1 MLEGIVL
8 GIIQGITEWLP
19 VSSQAVLVL
28 VKANFFDKGESL
40 TELIGLAL
48 FLHLGTLLAAAWYLR
63 DDVLMLLK
71 LLLKPHR
78 LLKAEEENEQILR
91 FLVLSTFLSGIIGYF
106 LLEIFLSTIEQQI
119 QVTTQVI
126 TIVVGALLLG
136 TGILQFQA
144 KRKRKKAPKD
154 VGELKDRDSILLGI
168 IQGFS
173 ALPGLSRSGLT
184 ISTLLLRNYNE
195 VTALRLSFLM
205 SLPIVLGGNI
215 LLNTS
220 GFSFGISSIFG
231 LVFSFLFGILTIHL
245 LFRFAKKVNF
255 AYFVLG
261 FGLLTIASAFI

>member
-19 VSSQAVLVL
+19 ISSEAVLIL
-28 VKANFFDKGESL
+28 VKTNFFNEGESL

-63 DDVLMLLK
+63 EDVLALAK

-78 LLKAEEENEQILR
+78 LLKAEEENERILR

-106 LLEIFLSTIEQQI
+106 LLEIFLSTIEQQVQI
-119 QVTTQVI
+119 TTKI
-126 TIVVGALLLG
+126 LTVGIGVLLLS
-136 TGILQFQA
+136 TALMQFQA
-144 KRKRKKAPKD
+144 KRKKSVHRD
-154 VGELKDRDSILLGI
+154 ISELRDRDGVLLGV

-215 LLNTS
+215 LLNAK
-220 GFSFGISSIFG
+220 GFAFDISSVFG
-231 LVFSFLFGILTIHL
+231 LVFSFIFGILTIHL
-245 LFRFAKKVNF
+245 LFRFARKINF
-255 AYFVLG
+255 AYFVFG
-261 FGLLTIASAFI
+261 FGILTIAAAFI